1 MYTTYQKGGWNWV
14 SVLGNRGY
22 MGLWSDVMSSRCCMW
37 FLELHAKVVGSEAA
51 HVPLTVW
58 REAQQIM
65 INKHASR
72 RLSFFTRSLFS
83 QTFVLGVIPLS
94 GIDQRH
100 SPYHA
105 RQTKGDLQWNLL
117 WDAGRGFENCTG
129 PAMQCFKWIWEYI
142 KIITGV

>member
-1 MYTTYQKGGWNWV
+1 
-14 SVLGNRGY
+14 
-22 MGLWSDVMSSRCCMW
+22 
-37 FLELHAKVVGSEAA
+37 
-51 HVPLTVW
+51 
-58 REAQQIM
+58 M

-142 KIITGV
+142 KIITGVQGKVVSASKIQAGLAGKWDKRSDYQQLYQDLRLLAAPRFRCQQLEETRQCRTSYWSDPYGV